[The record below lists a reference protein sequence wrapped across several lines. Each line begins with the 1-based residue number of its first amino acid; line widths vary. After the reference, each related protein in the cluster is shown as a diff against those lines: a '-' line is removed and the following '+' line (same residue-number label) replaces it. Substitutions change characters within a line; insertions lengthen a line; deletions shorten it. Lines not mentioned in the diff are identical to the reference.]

1 MRINQEYKVREI
13 LGDNVVVMLGR
24 YGVDMTK
31 IISLNESALMLWNAL
46 YDKEFEAKDVVAL
59 LLDRYEVEESQA
71 KADAQKWIG
80 TLKECK
86 LIE

>member
-13 LGDNVVVMLGR
+13 LGENVVVMLGR

-31 IISLNESALMLWNAL
+31 VISLNESALMLWNAL
-46 YDKEFEAKDVVAL
+46 YDKEFEVEDVVAI
-59 LLDRYEVEESQA
+59 LLDSYDVEESQA
-71 KADAQKWIG
+71 KADAQKWVD
-80 TLKECK
+80 TLRECK

>member
-1 MRINQEYKVREI
+1 
-13 LGDNVVVMLGR
+13 
-24 YGVDMTK
+24 
-31 IISLNESALMLWNAL
+31 ESALMLWNAL

-71 KADAQKWIG
+71 KADAQKWID

>member
-71 KADAQKWIG
+71 KADAEKWFGAGKGGEWIG
-80 TLKECK
+80 
-86 LIE
+86 

>member
-71 KADAQKWIG
+71 KADARKWID

>member
-71 KADAQKWIG
+71 KADAQKCID